1 MKTVEEIVH
10 IIPLG
15 HEVDR
20 AIKPFEKYK
29 ANRAYLLSIIENKNY
44 PADMTEKQKRFLKI
58 VKNKLT
64 EKGIQVHVWNVDL
77 FDMLEVMK
85 NISYIIR
92 EEESKNNIVYVN
104 MSACGRLTS
113 VAASLA
119 GMARGAKIYY
129 VVADRYA
136 QTKEEEEIHGLSIC
150 DSPELEI
157 VQLENFEL
165 VEPDNASL
173 QILVKLCQGEMRSTD
188 ILNFLRQSGAPGFTP
203 RELKKYEYDKRR
215 MDIACHIRL
224 DKRILEKLEQKKYIE
239 KERVGKH
246 NKIRITETGKY
257 VAHISGL
264 LPPHIL
270 QECV

>member
-1 MKTVEEIVH
+1 MKGVEELVH

-20 AIKPFEKYK
+20 AIKPFAKLK
-29 ANRAYLLSIIENKNY
+29 ANRVYLLSIIENRNY
-44 PADMTEKQKRFLKI
+44 STDMTEKQRWFLEI

-64 EKGIQVHVWNVDL
+64 SKGIQVFVWNVDM

-92 EEESKNNIVYVN
+92 EEQSKNNIVYVN
-104 MSACGRLTS
+104 ISTCGRLTS

-119 GMARGAKIYY
+119 GMARGARIYY

-136 QTKEEEEIHGLSIC
+136 QTKEEEKIHGLSIC
-150 DSPELEI
+150 DSLEPKI

-165 VEPDNASL
+165 VEPDNVSL
-173 QILVKLCQGEMRSTD
+173 QILVKLCQGDMRSTD
-188 ILNFLRQSGAPGFTP
+188 ILDFLRQSGAPGFTP
-203 RELKKYEYDKRR
+203 SELKKYEYDKRR

-239 KERVGKH
+239 KERVGRH
-246 NKIRITETGKY
+246 NKISITETGRY

-264 LPPHIL
+264 LPTPAS
-270 QECV
+270 